1 MRQQFQDSIILP
13 LGIVLLIFL
22 TMWAMFHVWSR
33 HMVTELGYSLS
44 EQQSRKEMLLSE
56 NSALKLEISTLKS
69 SKRLE
74 LIAENQLGLA
84 AAKPEQV
91 VYLWLDE

>member
-1 MRQQFQDSIILP
+1 MRLPDPSRMLPGSVIL
-13 LGIVLLIFL
+13 LFL
-22 TMWAMFHVWSR
+22 FMLWAMFHVWTR

-44 EQQSRKEMLLSE
+44 DSQAAAEQLQSE
-56 NSALKLEISTLKS
+56 NNALKIEISTLKS

-74 LIAENQLGLA
+74 LIAREQLGLSSP
-84 AAKPEQV
+84 KPEQV

>member
-13 LGIVLLIFL
+13 LGIVLLLFL

-33 HMVTELGYSLS
+33 HMVTELGYSIS
-44 EQQSRKEMLLSE
+44 EHQSRKEHLLFE
-56 NSALKLEISTLKS
+56 NNALKLEISTLKS

-74 LIAENQLGLA
+74 LIAEKQLGLA
-84 AAKPEQV
+84 APKPEQV
-91 VYLWLDE
+91 VYLWLDD

>member
-1 MRQQFQDSIILP
+1 MRRLDPARILP
-13 LGIVLLIFL
+13 ACMILLMVL
-22 TMWAMFHVWSR
+22 TVWAMFHVWTR
-33 HMVTELGYSLS
+33 HMVTELGYALS
-44 EQQSRKEMLLSE
+44 EEQALKEQLASE
-56 NSALKLEISTLKS
+56 NKALRIEISTLKS

-74 LIAENQLGLA
+74 LIAQEQLGLR

>member
-1 MRQQFQDSIILP
+1 MRQQLQDSIILP
-13 LGIVLLIFL
+13 VGIVLLIFL

-33 HMVTELGYSLS
+33 HMVTDLGYSLS
-44 EQQSRKEMLLSE
+44 EQQSRKETLLSE
-56 NSALKLEISTLKS
+56 NNALKLEISTLKS

-74 LIAENQLGLA
+74 LLAGTQLGLA
-84 AAKPEQV
+84 APKPEQV

>member
-1 MRQQFQDSIILP
+1 MMLPNPTKMLPGSI
-13 LGIVLLIFL
+13 IVLLLFML
-22 TMWAMFHVWSR
+22 WAMFHVWTR

-44 EQQSRKEMLLSE
+44 ESQAAAEQLLSE
-56 NSALKLEISTLKS
+56 NNALKIEISTLKS

-74 LIAENQLGLA
+74 LIATGQLGLSSP
-84 AAKPEQV
+84 KPEQV

>member
-1 MRQQFQDSIILP
+1 MRPLNTSRMLP
-13 LGIVLLIFL
+13 GGVIMLGLFMI
-22 TMWAMFHVWSR
+22 WAMFHVWTR

-44 EQQSRKEMLLSE
+44 ESQAMAEELLSM
-56 NSALKLEISTLKS
+56 NKALKLEISTLKS

-74 LIAENQLGLA
+74 LIAAAQLGLRSPA
-84 AAKPEQV
+84 PEHV

>member
-1 MRQQFQDSIILP
+1 MRTLNTSRILP
-13 LGIVLLIFL
+13 GGIVILLVL
-22 TMWAMFHVWSR
+22 MVWAMFHVWTR

-44 EQQSRKEMLLSE
+44 ESQAITEQLLSE
-56 NSALKLEISTLKS
+56 NKALKLEISTLKS

-74 LIAENQLGLA
+74 LIAGSQLGLTPP
-84 AAKPEQV
+84 KPEQV

>member
-1 MRQQFQDSIILP
+1 VRPPNTSRILP
-13 LGIVLLIFL
+13 CGIVILLVL
-22 TMWAMFHVWSR
+22 MVWAMFHVWTR

-44 EQQSRKEMLLSE
+44 ESQAITEQLLSE
-56 NSALKLEISTLKS
+56 NKALKLEISTLKS

-74 LIAENQLGLA
+74 LIAGSQLGLTPP
-84 AAKPEQV
+84 KPEQV